1 MVVWPLK
8 TTERCQAG
16 DIGAKNCPS
25 SLLTLS
31 VCPGSHSDVFDRPP
45 DIVDEVAISEKA
57 GRTSMMHRRSSQAR
71 LDESFIA
78 HLYQRHAPGLFT
90 YVRRQTVARE
100 DAEDVLLEV
109 FLAAFKQEQISTW
122 PEEQQLAWLRQ
133 ITRHKLADH
142 YRQESKR
149 SAVALEAVA
158 DTLYADEAQAPEQV
172 ALQREAERQL
182 HTAISHLPASQQ
194 EVLRLHFGEGLRCV
208 EIAQFLGKGEGAVR
222 MALSRA
228 LNLLRTR
235 YTER

>member
-1 MVVWPLK
+1 
-8 TTERCQAG
+8 
-16 DIGAKNCPS
+16 
-25 SLLTLS
+25 
-31 VCPGSHSDVFDRPP
+31 
-45 DIVDEVAISEKA
+45 
-57 GRTSMMHRRSSQAR
+57 MMQRRSSQAR

-78 HLYQRHAPGLFT
+78 HLYQRHAPGLFA

-109 FLAAFKQEQISTW
+109 FLAAFKQEQFSTW

-133 ITRHKLADH
+133 VTRHKLADH
-142 YRQESKR
+142 YRRESKR

-158 DTLYADEAQAPEQV
+158 DTLYADEAQAPEHV

-182 HTAISHLPASQQ
+182 HTAIGHLPASQQ

-208 EIAQFLGKGEGAVR
+208 EIAQLLGKGEGAVR